1 MRSRDSLI
9 NDFDDIKVLLQY
21 LYMNEKHSII
31 VENIYGIKL
40 EYTMDENFHITCL
53 NLKTNSPIGAYNSFS
68 SPSQMLELI
77 EYLKSEEPL
86 ELNNSAKNRWEEIRI
101 IVKSTVALNELNEA
115 NNKITAITN

>member
-1 MRSRDSLI
+1 MRSRDCLI

-40 EYTMDENFHITCL
+40 KYTMDENLHITCL
-53 NLKTNSPIGAYNSFS
+53 NLKTNSTIGTYNSFS
-68 SPSQMLELI
+68 SPIQMLELI

-86 ELNNSAKNRWEEIRI
+86 ELNNSAKNRWEEIRT
-101 IVKSTVALNELNEA
+101 IVKSTVALNKLNEA
-115 NNKITAITN
+115 NNGIAAITN